1 MRGSGETI
9 VSHFLLDLITTAGDD
24 TNSICYEVHQKAKD
38 ILEETSG
45 YYIKDMIT
53 NIDLDKSRM
62 WILNHFFEKEHVIE
76 ESRFLDYKSIIKFID
91 DTVEYIKK
99 RLLDEKFLIN
109 KSRIEKQ
116 GNGG

>member
-1 MRGSGETI
+1 M
-9 VSHFLLDLITTAGDD
+9 
-24 TNSICYEVHQKAKD
+24 
-38 ILEETSG
+38 
-45 YYIKDMIT
+45 
-53 NIDLDKSRM
+53 
-62 WILNHFFEKEHVIE
+62 IE